1 MIRGAM
7 VEIPV
12 GDVAT
17 TIRFYIETL
26 GVKLVE
32 DRGEACAILD
42 VGQGSLLALVKHSH
56 GAPRSCVG
64 LEVANV
70 ERAVALLENR
80 GIVFRSEGHG
90 GRATSTFSDPEGNT
104 LYLFES

>member
-1 MIRGAM
+1 MIRGSM

-12 GDVAT
+12 ADVSTAV
-17 TIRFYIETL
+17 RFYVETL

-32 DRGEACAILD
+32 DRGDACAILD
-42 VGQGSLLALVKHSH
+42 VGQGSLLALVKHAH
-56 GAPRSCVG
+56 APRSCVG

-80 GIVFRSEGHG
+80 GVVFRSEGHA
-90 GRATSTFSDPEGNT
+90 GRAASTFSDPEGNT
-104 LYLFES
+104 LYLFET